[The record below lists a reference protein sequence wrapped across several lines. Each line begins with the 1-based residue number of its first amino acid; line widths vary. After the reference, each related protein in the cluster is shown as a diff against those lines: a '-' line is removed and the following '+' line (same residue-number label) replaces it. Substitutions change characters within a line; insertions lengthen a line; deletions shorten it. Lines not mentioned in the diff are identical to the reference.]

1 MTAAVPQL
9 RIHQATGAVPWP
21 VVLLEGESGSG
32 RGWLF
37 AALTGDPR
45 VGRAYWLE
53 VGESTAD
60 QYAAVPGAAPY
71 NVVELQPGGGW
82 ADFIGQVRAVKAEA
96 IADAAAG
103 RPPVVLNIDT
113 VSAVWAG
120 LSRWAEHRARSS
132 RKNREALAEDPNAE
146 IDVTSN
152 YWNDATRRWD
162 TLMAEV
168 NSFPGIVV
176 LTAAGGEVAEFG
188 RNGQPIPG
196 RTVWRVEAQKKFE
209 RSVQMWIRLR
219 RDADPEVHKLR
230 STDSTVSI
238 RPGSK
243 AVRTVPARDDLLA
256 WLVFDVLKADPKRAQ
271 PRAIVTLEVSP
282 DDTTPEERGTTPEE
296 ETRERIKDLAAAQG
310 WDLKVLAQQ
319 FAEEY
324 GVPIQQAPLPS
335 LTQFL
340 ADRQQD
346 AAHEAHSGPR
356 AVSA

>member
-1 MTAAVPQL
+1 MSTASPRL

-37 AALTGDPR
+37 ATLTGDPR
-45 VGRAYWLE
+45 VGRAFWLE

-60 QYAAVPGAAPY
+60 QYAAVPGAGPY
-71 NVVELQPGGGW
+71 SVVDLIPGGGW

-103 RPPVVLNIDT
+103 LPPVVLNIDT

-120 LSRWAEHRARSS
+120 LSQWAEDRARTS
-132 RKNREALAEDPNAE
+132 RKNRAALAEDPNAE
-146 IDVTSN
+146 IDVSSN
-152 YWNDATRRWD
+152 YWNDARRRWD
-162 TLMAEV
+162 VLMAEV

-176 LTAAGGEVAEFG
+176 LTAAGGEVSEFG
-188 RNGQPIPG
+188 ANGQPIPG
-196 RTVWRVEAQKKFE
+196 RKTWRVEVQKRFE
-209 RSVQMWIRLR
+209 KDVQVWVRLF

-230 STDSTVSI
+230 TVDPTVSI
-238 RPGSK
+238 RPGKGASRSV
-243 AVRTVPARDDLLA
+243 ANRVDLIG
-256 WLVFDVLKADPKRAQ
+256 WLVFDVLKADPKRAE
-271 PRAIVTLEVSP
+271 PRAIVTMHVDP
-282 DDTTPEERGTTPEE
+282 TDTTAEERGTTDEQEVRDRLLALVSEHRWDAGALNRQFREE
-296 ETRERIKDLAAAQG
+296 
-310 WDLKVLAQQ
+310 
-319 FAEEY
+319 F
-324 GVPIQQAPLPS
+324 GVPIQQGTLDA

-346 AAHEAHSGPR
+346 AAHAAQSGPQ